1 MAAEVAVGA
10 VEGEGGLG
18 VGVEE
23 VGDVAGG
30 VAGAFDEDGG
40 GAGLADELL
49 EVPGAGGA
57 VVAQGEE
64 GEAIGLELVEEGLE
78 GGEWGGHGLAELV
91 PTEAEC
97 FGMRIKLNQQI
108 FNPGRDMTC
117 NVSTVASG
125 CNQIFIF

>member
-1 MAAEVAVGA
+1 MAAEVAVGG

-23 VGDVAGG
+23 VGDVAVG

-57 VVAQGEE
+57 VVSEGEE
-64 GEAIGLELVEEGLE
+64 GEAIGLELVEEVRE
-78 GGEWGGHGLAELV
+78 
-91 PTEAEC
+91 
-97 FGMRIKLNQQI
+97 FGI
-108 FNPGRDMTC
+108 C
-117 NVSTVASG
+117 
-125 CNQIFIF
+125 